1 MLKPY
6 RALCV
11 CGLSAALFSAT
22 LKPSDAFLDK
32 TRFATDIGVAFFS
45 FHHFVWA
52 PYHAGSFARTTPH
65 HDKALFKAGVA
76 LLFAYNRLKA
86 ADHLAHVSKSPMLNK
101 LAGSLDHMQSAF
113 SSVGTNLKAH
123 KFNPVEIMG
132 LNKTVDL
139 VGATALKSG
148 LKLKDVPIHIPGV

>member
-1 MLKPY
+1 MVRTYKG
-6 RALCV
+6 LCI
-11 CGLSAALFSAT
+11 CGLCAAMFGAT
-22 LKPSDAFLDK
+22 LKPSNAFLDK

-65 HDKALFKAGVA
+65 HDKALLKAGVA

-86 ADHLAHVSKSPMLNK
+86 ADHLAHVSKSPLLHK

-113 SSVGTNLKAH
+113 SSVGTDLKAH
-123 KFNPVEIMG
+123 KFNAAQIIG

-139 VGATALKSG
+139 VGATALKQG